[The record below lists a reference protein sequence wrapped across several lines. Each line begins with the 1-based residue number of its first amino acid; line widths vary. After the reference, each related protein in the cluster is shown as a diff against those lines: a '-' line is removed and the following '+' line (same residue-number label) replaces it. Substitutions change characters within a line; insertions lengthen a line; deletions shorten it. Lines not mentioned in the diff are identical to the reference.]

1 MAPEMLNSSAK
12 YNIKIDIW
20 ALGCIIFELCTL
32 KCCFD
37 CENYLGLFNKIINEK
52 HDKINIEYYSSELQ
66 DLIDLLLKKDYKERP
81 DIKIV
86 YNKIMDYKNN
96 ILKYIIHI

>member
-96 ILKYIIHI
+96 IYWKILI